1 MYADARGPR
10 DDRFL
15 HGSATPPVVPRQ
27 LRAGP
32 IAGLFDGSDFRR
44 AKLDGIEVVRRIY
57 AAVRDVNWD
66 TVPLERSREIVEAVE
81 QAFKI
86 SYQAR
91 YLREELD
98 LTAEVTIEGLVDGT
112 LRFSFQGT
120 ANADFPYCRIG
131 ICVLHP
137 PEAAG
142 RAYRAETPA
151 GAIQGKLPVLV
162 GPQWIR
168 DGKLQA
174 LIPSYRQ
181 LAIEAAEEL
190 EVDFRFAGDL
200 FEMED
205 QRNWTDASFKTYS
218 TPIALGFPHQARR
231 GQVFSQSVEVRCL
244 GRAPAPATAAPVAE
258 ASPASGRQSISR
270 PAGVAP
276 ARLRLTVGRQLRAG
290 LPPIGLGHSSV
301 IAALSGRE
309 IDLLKA
315 VGPDHLR
322 VEARPGGEDAGLR
335 AAISACKELGT
346 GLEVGAFLSPNPAGE
361 LERLAVALRDAP
373 IRRFLIF
380 KEGSPCSDAALV
392 GEARARLASEH
403 PGARFFAGTNIYFAD
418 LNRTRPDPEGTDGL
432 TFTITPQVHDS
443 DEMSLME
450 NVQVQGD
457 AVRSARALAGERR
470 EVAVSPVT
478 LKPRFNPFANRS
490 IAVDPNKLPFAVDPR
505 QASLFGAA
513 WTVGSLKY
521 IIEAGAGAMTY
532 FETVGWR
539 GLIESAAGAPGEGL
553 FPSRPGMIF
562 PVYWVFRDLGGW
574 RSAAVLACDSSD
586 PRRVAGLALRLNGR
600 TRLLVANLTP
610 EPQETSLVPGTQA
623 AEAMVTLVDQGSYDP
638 VPAATAPVERSRSKA
653 ALEGGRLA
661 LRLNPYAV
669 ACVDAG

>member
-1 MYADARGPR
+1 MCADSSGPL
-10 DDRFL
+10 DYIFL
-15 HGSATPPVVPRQ
+15 RGSAAPPVLPRK
-27 LRAGP
+27 LRAGT
-32 IAGLFDGSDFRR
+32 ITGLFDGADFRR
-44 AKLDGIEVVRRIY
+44 ATVGGMEVVRRIY

-66 TVPLERSREIVEAVE
+66 TVLPERSHQIVEAGA
-81 QAFKI
+81 QAFRI

-91 YLREELD
+91 YRQEELD
-98 LTAEVTIEGLVDGT
+98 LTAEVAIEGLADGT

-151 GAIQGKLPVLV
+151 GAIQGELPVLV

-181 LAIEAAEEL
+181 LAIEAADGL

-231 GQVFSQSVEVRCL
+231 GQVFRQSVEVRCL
-244 GRAPAPATAAPVAE
+244 GRTPESAAPAPVAE
-258 ASPASGRQSISR
+258 VSPSSGRAEI
-270 PAGVAP
+270 AP
-276 ARLRLTVGRQLRAG
+276 AELTLTVGRQLRAG
-290 LPPIGLGHSSV
+290 LPAIGLGHSSV
-301 IAALSGRE
+301 CAALSGRE
-309 IDLLKA
+309 TELLRA
-315 VGPDHLR
+315 VAPDHLR
-322 VEARPGGEDAGLR
+322 VETGPGGEDERLR
-335 AAISACKELGT
+335 GAIAACKELGT
-346 GLEVGAFLSPNPAGE
+346 DLEVGVFLSPNPAAE

-373 IRRFLIF
+373 VSRFLVF
-380 KEGSPCSDAALV
+380 KDGSPCSDAALV
-392 GEARARLASEH
+392 GAARVRLASE
-403 PGARFFAGTNIYFAD
+403 PPRARFFAGTNVYFAD
-418 LNRTRPDPEGTDGL
+418 LNRNRPDPEGTDGL

-443 DEMSLME
+443 DDMSLME

-457 AVRSARALAGERR
+457 AVHSARALAGERL

-478 LKPRFNPFANRS
+478 LKPRFNPFANRNL
-490 IAVDPNKLPFAVDPR
+490 AVDPNRLPFQVDPR

-521 IIEAGAGAMTY
+521 IIEAGAGAVTY

-539 GLIESAAGAPGEGL
+539 GLIESAAGPPGQGL

-574 RSAAVLACDSSD
+574 RGAAVLACDSSD
-586 PRRVAGLALRLNGR
+586 PRRAAGLALRLNGR
-600 TRLLVANLTP
+600 IRLLVANLTP
-610 EPQETSLVPGTQA
+610 EPQDPSLLLGTQT
-623 AEAMVTLVDQGSYDP
+623 AEVLVTLVDKGSYNP
-638 VPAATAPVERSRSKA
+638 VPAATTPVERTRSRA
-653 ALEGGRLA
+653 ALRGGRLT

-669 ACVDAG
+669 ACVDA